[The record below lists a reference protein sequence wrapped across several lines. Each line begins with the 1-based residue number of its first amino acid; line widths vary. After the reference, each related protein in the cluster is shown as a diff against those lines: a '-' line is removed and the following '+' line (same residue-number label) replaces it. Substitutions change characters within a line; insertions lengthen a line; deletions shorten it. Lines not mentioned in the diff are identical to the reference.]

1 MLPELQ
7 LILTLA
13 STILVSLLVI
23 FYFFSLHGREKELE
37 KKESAVDTDYHHV
50 VDEALSKERKI
61 IDDATAEAGQIITQ
75 SKYLTTQSQK
85 EVTDA
90 IKIVITEIQ
99 RQGSNISRE
108 FASEYTNSL
117 RGLTSESLKE
127 FQIIMT
133 QLQTDLKKQNKEFQD
148 TLLPEIQKEVE
159 SYKKARMQEVDQAVT
174 GIVQKA
180 SQEIFN
186 KSISMEDHQT
196 VVTQSLEK
204 AKKEGL
210 FS

>member
-85 EVTDA
+85 EVSDA